1 MVERERGE
9 CVGERGMRERESD
22 ELGEVCEGG
31 AEVVS
36 MCVLFMAAASIKT
49 EGIDLKSNEISRG
62 SWQIYHIMY
71 ICLCRCVSV
80 LHLSQWMCLYKCI
93 WGSNS
98 LNVPNEKV
106 SSWRSCLRLH
116 RQPAA
121 PNVLGS
127 FGFSTLLVHNC
138 IKHSHT

>member
-1 MVERERGE
+1 
-9 CVGERGMRERESD
+9 MRERESD

-80 LHLSQWMCLYKCI
+80 CLYYI
-93 WGSNS
+93 S
-98 LNVPNEKV
+98 LSGCV
-106 SSWRSCLRLH
+106 S
-116 RQPAA
+116 
-121 PNVLGS
+121 V
-127 FGFSTLLVHNC
+127 
-138 IKHSHT
+138 